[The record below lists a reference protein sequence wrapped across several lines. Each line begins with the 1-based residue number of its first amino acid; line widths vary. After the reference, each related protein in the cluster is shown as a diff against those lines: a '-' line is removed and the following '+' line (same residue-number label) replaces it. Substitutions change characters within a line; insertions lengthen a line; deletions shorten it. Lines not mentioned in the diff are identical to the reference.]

1 MHADAQISQHQA
13 LKAIECWKE
22 RADTEAGVL
31 SGISQKH
38 NMRSRFYRFTEF
50 CNSQC
55 LSHFAA
61 PFIVVR
67 TETSI
72 AENCK
77 TNESI
82 IRDCKNLDRAPTARL
97 DRHVCHPNLLLPSSF
112 CPAAPGCNLCTEPHS
127 VNSHEF
133 EWIVR
138 MILPQVH
145 LRKPCYDFS
154 FL

>member
-1 MHADAQISQHQA
+1 M
-13 LKAIECWKE
+13 
-22 RADTEAGVL
+22 L

-38 NMRSRFYRFTEF
+38 NMRSSSCRFTES

-72 AENCK
+72 AESCEVERLTAQEK
-77 TNESI
+77 KCIQTSLCDSSPKEATAARTRQS
-82 IRDCKNLDRAPTARL
+82 RSLTRPTARESQHEGSKKHIL
-97 DRHVCHPNLLLPSSF
+97 TQTLTEEFTWVCLEH
-112 CPAAPGCNLCTEPHS
+112 
-127 VNSHEF
+127 
-133 EWIVR
+133 VR